1 MESKKKI
8 TISLRNH
15 EQKDQKTELFKAE
28 AEQAAAKHS
37 KEKKEPI
44 LLEDSS
50 EQSVYK
56 LPMKKKNNLQSPV
69 KRIAFTALTA
79 LIISFG
85 LGFLLL
91 RMFVTLTDETTTG
104 EEVVPATSNTPAEAQ
119 GEMVQSVNPAA
130 IDSYF
135 IQAGVFTTEE
145 KALEWKTKLTSQS
158 VSSVVWE
165 RDGQFY
171 LFAGSA
177 PTKSEADT
185 LALQLQGYGV
195 DTYVKNW
202 VVLKEEG
209 SLSEEEADVMDKLVT
224 QLQQHT
230 LNEMSANE
238 RESLINE
245 LKSSSSGESLMNS
258 LQNWENTDTFNLNWL
273 RVAYGLEEMMK

>member
-15 EQKDQKTELFKAE
+15 EQKEQETEFLKAE
-28 AEQAAAKHS
+28 AEQAAAKPS

-56 LPMKKKNNLQSPV
+56 LPMKKKNNFQTPV
-69 KRIAFTALTA
+69 KRIAVTALTA

-104 EEVVPATSNTPAEAQ
+104 ESVVPATSQTPVNAQ
-119 GEMVQSVNPAA
+119 EEMVQSVNPAA

-135 IQAGVFTTEE
+135 IQAGVFTTVE

-158 VSSVVWE
+158 VSTVVWE

-209 SLSEEEADVMDKLVT
+209 SLSEEEADVMDTLVT
-224 QLQQHT
+224 QLGQHT
-230 LNEMSANE
+230 LNDLSANE

-245 LKSSSSGESLMNS
+245 LKGSPSGESLMES

>member
-8 TISLRNH
+8 TISFRNH
-15 EQKDQKTELFKAE
+15 EQKEQETELVKAE
-28 AEQAAAKHS
+28 AEQAAAKHP

-50 EQSVYK
+50 EQTVYK

-69 KRIAFTALTA
+69 KRIAVTALTA

-104 EEVVPATSNTPAEAQ
+104 EDVVPATSNTPVDEQ
-119 GEMVQSVNPAA
+119 GEVVQSVNPAA

-145 KALEWKTKLTSQS
+145 KALEWKMKLTSQS

-185 LALQLQGYGV
+185 LAVQLQGYGV
-195 DTYVKNW
+195 ETYVKNW

-209 SLSEEEADVMDKLVT
+209 SLSEEEADVMNTLVT
-224 QLQQHT
+224 QLEQHT
-230 LNEMSANE
+230 LSDMSADE
-238 RESLINE
+238 RESLITE
-245 LKSSSSGESLMNS
+245 LNGSASGEPLIKS

-273 RVAYGLEEMMK
+273 KVAYGLEEMMK